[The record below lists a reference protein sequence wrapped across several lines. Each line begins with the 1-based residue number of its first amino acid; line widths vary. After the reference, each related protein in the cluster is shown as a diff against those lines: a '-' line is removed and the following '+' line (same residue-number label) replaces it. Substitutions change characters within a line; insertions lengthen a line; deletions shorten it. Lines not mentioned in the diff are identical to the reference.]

1 MVETCVGAALSD
13 AQSRLGL
20 ELYYWRQGPDEV
32 DFVVRS
38 ADRVLAIEVK
48 SGRPYK
54 STRGM
59 EAFRAYQPDAKTLL
73 VGPGGV
79 SSETFLEA
87 DIRTWIEN

>member
-1 MVETCVGAALSD
+1 
-13 AQSRLGL
+13 
-20 ELYYWRQGPDEV
+20 
-32 DFVVRS
+32 
-38 ADRVLAIEVK
+38 
-48 SGRPYK
+48 
-54 STRGM
+54 M